1 MLNSNEIKSYK
12 FGEARKGY
20 SSVEVD
26 ELLDK
31 ICEDYISFEKL
42 VAEKQARI
50 EALEKEISD
59 NKSSAESINTVLI
72 SAQKL
77 ADSIVADAKK
87 NAEQIV
93 SDAETDSEN
102 IKQRTKKALEEIDA
116 VLTEQKSATQKEAEE
131 ILTDAKRKAE
141 AMMLA
146 AKDSVAREQILFDKL
161 KAEVASFKK
170 EIKESYKKHLES
182 LSSLPDE
189 VPFNAEQSA
198 EATLE
203 IIKNGPDF
211 SKFVPQEETKAEET
225 AVEPELVAEETAEET
240 AVEDEKTSVVDEIV
254 NDVATGFV
262 IKKPATP
269 EETIETESEEPSL
282 KKGFF
287 VKENN

>member
-1 MLNSNEIKSYK
+1 MLNSNEIKDYK
-12 FGEARKGY
+12 FSEVRKGY
-20 SSVEVD
+20 SAEEVD

-31 ICEDYISFEKL
+31 VCEDYLCFEKL

-93 SDAETDSEN
+93 ADAETDSEN
-102 IKQRTKKALEEIDA
+102 IKKRTKKALEEIDA
-116 VLTEQKSATQKEAEE
+116 VLTEQKSATQREAEE
-131 ILTDAKRKAE
+131 ILNDAKRKAE

-161 KAEVASFKK
+161 KSEVASFKK

-198 EATLE
+198 EKTLE
-203 IIKNGPDF
+203 IINNEPDF
-211 SKFVPQEETKAEET
+211 SKFVPQEENIIEEDLEDTEVETEEIAEET
-225 AVEPELVAEETAEET
+225 VEN
-240 AVEDEKTSVVDEIV
+240 EKTSVVDEIV

-262 IKKPATP
+262 IKKTLPT
-269 EETIETESEEPSL
+269 EEVETEDEEPTF

-287 VKENN
+287 VKDND

>member
-1 MLNSNEIKSYK
+1 MLNSNEIKNYK
-12 FGEARKGY
+12 FGEVRKGY

-26 ELLDK
+26 ELLEK

-50 EALEKEISD
+50 ESLEKEISD

-131 ILTDAKRKAE
+131 ILNDAKRKAE

-189 VPFNAEQSA
+189 VPFNAEESA

-225 AVEPELVAEETAEET
+225 VEETEVVAEETVEET
-240 AVEDEKTSVVDEIV
+240 VEDEKISVVDEIV

-262 IKKPATP
+262 IKKPVIV
-269 EETIETESEEPSL
+269 EEVEIESEEPSL

>member
-1 MLNSNEIKSYK
+1 MLNSNEIKDYK
-12 FGEARKGY
+12 FSEVRKGY
-20 SSVEVD
+20 SAEEVD

-31 ICEDYISFEKL
+31 ICEDYLSFEKL

-50 EALEKEISD
+50 ESLEKEISD

-87 NAEQIV
+87 SAEQIV
-93 SDAETDSEN
+93 LDAETDSEN

-131 ILTDAKRKAE
+131 ILNDAKRKAE

-161 KAEVASFKK
+161 KSEVASFKK

-189 VPFNAEQSA
+189 VPFDAEQSA

-211 SKFVPQEETKAEET
+211 SKFVPQEETKAEEKFE
-225 AVEPELVAEETAEET
+225 EPEVVAEEIVEEI
-240 AVEDEKTSVVDEIV
+240 VEEEKITVVDEIV

-262 IKKPATP
+262 IKNPVTF
-269 EETIETESEEPSL
+269 EEVETEVEEPTL